1 VSLAHH
7 LWEDPFDR
15 SVRMGVAPP
24 NSPLPALHRLADF
37 GVGCNEYRMA
47 LRHGGTH
54 VMGTGEAVGGGS
66 ILRLRWGH
74 PEPLI
79 EWSAKQPAIPITLV
93 GYASG
98 LRPEFAKSAGRFPL
112 GAFSVRSEFGGD
124 YVFIVDLLGFDNGR
138 AYVAVSV
145 CGFRAAAH
153 PAGRPDRVDMALTES
168 VGELIRDAWTNRE
181 SKGHPSW
188 IPETD
193 RVIERFAEGSSI
205 FTRTILALCGEIHD
219 VDPIDL
225 RGMLGVSWAPSFA
238 DSSAFGPLASNRE
251 QDFAWA
257 YDLGMG
263 EESIFNR
270 PRGLDAYDDGS
281 PPPSA
286 DEMGAYS
293 SSEPIAQP
301 ARSIPPSHA
310 DTRLPIEMGSGS
322 WWVEQTR
329 CKSCGQRV
337 ILRLPE
343 GPLSGDPP
351 KPKGLFRCP
360 TCRASDSVTLLNV

>member
-1 VSLAHH
+1 VSGAHH
-7 LWEDPFDR
+7 LWEDPFDG
-15 SVRMGVAPP
+15 SVRMGDAPP
-24 NSPLPALHRLADF
+24 HSPQPALHRLADF
-37 GVGCNEYRMA
+37 GVGNNEYRMV
-47 LRHGGTH
+47 LRNSGLAYNLGR
-54 VMGTGEAVGGGS
+54 GAAVGGGS
-66 ILRLRWGH
+66 ILRLRWGN

-98 LRPEFAKSAGRFPL
+98 LGPEFAKNAGRFPL
-112 GAFSVRSEFGGD
+112 GGFSVRSEFGGD
-124 YVFIVDLLGFDNGR
+124 YVFIVDLIGFDNGR

-145 CGFRAAAH
+145 CGFRASAY
-153 PAGRPDRVDMALTES
+153 PTGRPDVVDMALTET
-168 VGELIRDAWTNRE
+168 VGELMRDAWTNRE
-181 SKGHPSW
+181 GKGHPSW

-193 RVIERFAEGSSI
+193 RVIERFSEGSSI
-205 FTRTILALCGEIHD
+205 FTRTILALCGEVHD
-219 VDPIDL
+219 VDPVDL
-225 RGMLGVSWAPSFA
+225 RGMLGVAWAPSFV
-238 DSSAFGPLASNRE
+238 DSSGFDALGANRE

-286 DEMGAYS
+286 DGMAAYS
-293 SSEPIAQP
+293 SSEPTPEPTIVP
-301 ARSIPPSHA
+301 AHA

-329 CKSCGQRV
+329 CKACGQRV

-360 TCRASDSVTLLNV
+360 ACRASDSVTLLNV